1 MNKILYAF
9 KLNKNQ
15 LYVIILPKYMYP
27 VYKCCVTNFQ
37 RLIFF
42 QTFWDDVRAE
52 MIQEKGIDPI
62 AVDKIGK
69 YVELKGMTNVLFLFI
84 CNIEILLK

>member
-1 MNKILYAF
+1 MM
-9 KLNKNQ
+9 
-15 LYVIILPKYMYP
+15 YVILVLCHRHCKIH
-27 VYKCCVTNFQ
+27 
-37 RLIFF
+37 FF

-69 YVELKGMTNVLFLFI
+69 YVELKGTINVLFLFTLFK
-84 CNIEILLK
+84 CDTEIFLKIKKRCPITL

>member
-1 MNKILYAF
+1 MFVILV
-9 KLNKNQ
+9 LCHRH
-15 LYVIILPKYMYP
+15 
-27 VYKCCVTNFQ
+27 YKFH
-37 RLIFF
+37 FF

-69 YVELKGMTNVLFLFI
+69 YVELKGTINVLFLFTLFKCDTVI
-84 CNIEILLK
+84 FLK

>member
-1 MNKILYAF
+1 MCILVFCHRHSKIHF
-9 KLNKNQ
+9 
-15 LYVIILPKYMYP
+15 
-27 VYKCCVTNFQ
+27 
-37 RLIFF
+37 FF

-69 YVELKGMTNVLFLFI
+69 YVELKGTINVLFLFTLFKCDTKI
-84 CNIEILLK
+84 FLK

>member
-1 MNKILYAF
+1 MYVYTSVLSQTF
-9 KLNKNQ
+9 KDS
-15 LYVIILPKYMYP
+15 
-27 VYKCCVTNFQ
+27 F
-37 RLIFF
+37 FF

-69 YVELKGMTNVLFLFI
+69 YVELKGTTNVLFLFTLFKHDT
-84 CNIEILLK
+84 EIFQK

>member
-1 MNKILYAF
+1 M
-9 KLNKNQ
+9 
-15 LYVIILPKYMYP
+15 YVIL
-27 VYKCCVTNFQ
+27 VLCHRHYK
-37 RLIFF
+37 IHFF

-69 YVELKGMTNVLFLFI
+69 YVELKGTINVVF
-84 CNIEILLK
+84 

>member
-1 MNKILYAF
+1 
-9 KLNKNQ
+9 
-15 LYVIILPKYMYP
+15 
-27 VYKCCVTNFQ
+27 
-37 RLIFF
+37 
-42 QTFWDDVRAE
+42 

-69 YVELKGMTNVLFLFI
+69 YVELKGMTNVLHVFLFK

>member
-1 MNKILYAF
+1 M
-9 KLNKNQ
+9 
-15 LYVIILPKYMYP
+15 YVIL
-27 VYKCCVTNFQ
+27 VLCHRHYKIN
-37 RLIFF
+37 FF

-69 YVELKGMTNVLFLFI
+69 YVELKGTINVLFLFTLFK
-84 CNIEILLK
+84 CDPEIFLK

>member
-1 MNKILYAF
+1 
-9 KLNKNQ
+9 
-15 LYVIILPKYMYP
+15 
-27 VYKCCVTNFQ
+27 
-37 RLIFF
+37 
-42 QTFWDDVRAE
+42 

>member
-1 MNKILYAF
+1 M
-9 KLNKNQ
+9 
-15 LYVIILPKYMYP
+15 YVIL
-27 VYKCCVTNFQ
+27 VLCHRHYK
-37 RLIFF
+37 IHFF

-69 YVELKGMTNVLFLFI
+69 YVELKGTINVLLLFTLFKCDTEIFL
-84 CNIEILLK
+84 K